1 MLKEPKQT
9 FMALK
14 ELVNGDDVLG
24 KVAQSVKRDWLAR
37 IDRMEAHYQQAG
49 RSGAYDSG
57 VEAGKLLVEYG
68 GYVTGAGVLVKGSTR
83 FAARQVEK
91 FAMPRIATVN
101 QSATG
106 IKWGQGIS
114 QQGMPWENY
123 VGTQLPQNSR
133 LPVNFKTF
141 DYYNRI
147 SRTAISVKTLDT
159 TTAARVANPR
169 QIYNSLKGN
178 IDTVVRFDTHTLSGE
193 QLKPSMIASREIQ
206 LAVPALTNKTQ
217 WIEINR
223 AIEYGKSQGV
233 KVAVTQV
240 K

>member
-1 MLKEPKQT
+1 
-9 FMALK
+9 
-14 ELVNGDDVLG
+14 
-24 KVAQSVKRDWLAR
+24 
-37 IDRMEAHYQQAG
+37 
-49 RSGAYDSG
+49 
-57 VEAGKLLVEYG
+57 
-68 GYVTGAGVLVKGSTR
+68 
-83 FAARQVEK
+83 
-91 FAMPRIATVN
+91 MPRIATVN

>member
-1 MLKEPKQT
+1 
-9 FMALK
+9 
-14 ELVNGDDVLG
+14 
-24 KVAQSVKRDWLAR
+24 
-37 IDRMEAHYQQAG
+37 
-49 RSGAYDSG
+49 
-57 VEAGKLLVEYG
+57 
-68 GYVTGAGVLVKGSTR
+68 
-83 FAARQVEK
+83 
-91 FAMPRIATVN
+91 MPRIATVN
-101 QSATG
+101 QSTTG

-178 IDTVVRFDTHTLSGE
+178 IDTVAKFQEYSLSKRK
-193 QLKPSMIASREIQ
+193 LDSSMISSKEIQ
-206 LAVPALTNKTQ
+206 LAVPANTTKVQ
-217 WIEINR
+217 WAEINR
-223 AIEYGKSQGV
+223 AIEYGKSQRV
-233 KVAVTQV
+233 NVRVTQV